1 MRKIVLITGASRGI
15 GRACAIKFAE
25 NNYDVIITYNSS
37 EKEAN
42 ELKDMLTSKYSI
54 NALTIKCDISSEE
67 EVRKMFETI
76 KSHYETI
83 DVLVNNAGIAID
95 NDISLKTKEEFEK
108 VISVNLTGTF
118 LVTKYAIKMISKG
131 SIINVS
137 STNGIDTNYPE
148 SIDYDASKA
157 GVISLTHNFAKLLAP
172 NIRVNSVAPGWT
184 NTSMTESLSDEF
196 RKMEEEKILLKRFG
210 KPEEIA
216 NVIYF
221 LSSDEASYINNTVI
235 RVDGGY

>member
-1 MRKIVLITGASRGI
+1 MKTVLITGSSRGI
-15 GRACAIKFAE
+15 GKECAIKFAE
-25 NNYDVIITYNSS
+25 NGYNAIINYNNS
-37 EKEAN
+37 EKEAL
-42 ELKDMLTSKYSI
+42 ELEKYLIDNYHISV
-54 NALTIKCDISSEE
+54 LVVKCDISNEE
-67 EVRKMFETI
+67 EVKNMFNIINE
-76 KSHYETI
+76 KYGNL

-118 LVTKYAIKMISKG
+118 LVTKYAIKMMNNG

-137 STNGIDTNYPE
+137 STNGIDTYYPE

-157 GVISLTHNFAKLLAP
+157 GIISLTHNFAKLLAP
-172 NIRVNSVAPGWT
+172 RIRVNCVAPGWVDT
-184 NTSMTESLSDEF
+184 DHNKTLESDF
-196 RKMEEEKILLKRFG
+196 RKGEEEKVLLKRFADP
-210 KPEEIA
+210 KEIA

-221 LSSDEASYINNTVI
+221 LSSDEASYINNTII